1 MRVLSGILRLGSVM
15 SCILVV
21 AACGSGPN
29 AQSIPLDVIQQI
41 RQARNAPPPAPP
53 TQAQVAQALA
63 ETSGPLELI
72 TREDNDGWSLMLRIE
87 ENNGYETFGSS
98 DRRTVTMRNGIL
110 TASRGLGGD
119 LMSSDISEVAPLI
132 ARRSAGQATRLMRF
146 IGDEDQTAVI
156 RFSCRISVGGA
167 VPVKSGA
174 VDSTAR
180 QVTETCTTS
189 AREITNVYLVDGR
202 GRSIGSKQW
211 MGPSIGY
218 ILTQTLRR

>member
-1 MRVLSGILRLGSVM
+1 M
-15 SCILVV
+15 
-21 AACGSGPN
+21 
-29 AQSIPLDVIQQI
+29 
-41 RQARNAPPPAPP
+41 
-53 TQAQVAQALA
+53 AQALA